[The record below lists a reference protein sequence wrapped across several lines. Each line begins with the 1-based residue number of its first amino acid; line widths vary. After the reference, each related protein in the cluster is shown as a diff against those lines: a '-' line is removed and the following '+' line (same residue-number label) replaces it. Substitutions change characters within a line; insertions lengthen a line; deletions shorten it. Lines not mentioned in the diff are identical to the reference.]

1 LSVTDKAGDL
11 IAWARSKKIVLAL
24 LRQNQIEAK
33 AQVITVLRAVITRW
47 TCHFC
52 SYERLIKI
60 QVHLRA
66 ISYQDDARSNSEKK
80 IIQGDAKAKAKASK
94 MCDLIKSSVFWV
106 SLVR

>member
-1 LSVTDKAGDL
+1 MSVTDKAGDL
-11 IAWARSKKIVLAL
+11 VTWTRSKKIVLAL

-33 AQVITVLRAVITRW
+33 ARVITVLRAVITRW

-52 SYERLIKI
+52 SYERLVEI

-66 ISYQDDARSNSEKK
+66 IAYQDEAQPNSEKK
-80 IIQGDAKAKAKASK
+80 IITGDAKAKAKASE

-106 SLVR
+106 SLAR